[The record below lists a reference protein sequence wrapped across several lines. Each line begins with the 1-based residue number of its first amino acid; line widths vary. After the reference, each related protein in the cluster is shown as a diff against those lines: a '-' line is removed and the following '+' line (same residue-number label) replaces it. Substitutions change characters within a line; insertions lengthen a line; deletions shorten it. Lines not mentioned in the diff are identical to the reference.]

1 MWAATSKER
10 EGRQYLVKQ
19 NMFFAEKKNGEGT
32 VGKCLEKED
41 SEAEV
46 ISE

>member
-1 MWAATSKER
+1 MEKER
-10 EGRQYLVKQ
+10 DGRQYLDKQ
-19 NMFFAEKKNGEGT
+19 NMFFCGEEKREGT